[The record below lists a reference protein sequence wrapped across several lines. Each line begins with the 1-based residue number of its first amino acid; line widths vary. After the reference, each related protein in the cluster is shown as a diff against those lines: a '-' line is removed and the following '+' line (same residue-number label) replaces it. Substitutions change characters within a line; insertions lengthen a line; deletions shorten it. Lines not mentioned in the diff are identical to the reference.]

1 MATKQEWAT
10 VCAPWPRPG
19 HKAHLTPRTNKAK
32 AKQAVI
38 DNNHH
43 AEMLAAKMER
53 HWYIDEA
60 PFRLMSREVTG
71 WQEENGDE

>member
-10 VCAPWPRPG
+10 VCAHWPGPG
-19 HKAHLTPRTNKAK
+19 HKAHITVRKDKAK

>member
-1 MATKQEWAT
+1 MATEQQWAT
-10 VCAPWPRPG
+10 VCAQWPGPG
-19 HKAHLTPRTNKAK
+19 HKSHLTVRTNKAK

-43 AEMLAAKMER
+43 AEMLAAKLER

-60 PFRLMSREVTG
+60 PFKLMSREVADWT
-71 WQEENGDE
+71 EVTGDE